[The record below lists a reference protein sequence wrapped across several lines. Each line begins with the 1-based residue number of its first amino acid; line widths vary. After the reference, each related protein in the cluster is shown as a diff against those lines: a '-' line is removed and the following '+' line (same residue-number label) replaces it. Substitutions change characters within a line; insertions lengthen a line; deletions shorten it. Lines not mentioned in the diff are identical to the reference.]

1 MGYRT
6 ALHATEAEQQYDQL
20 LAWTARRVERRRR
33 RRMLFRFLAPW
44 PLASV
49 VHRGR

>member
-1 MGYRT
+1 MGYVS
-6 ALHATEAEQQYDQL
+6 ALRAHEAQEQYDQL

-33 RRMLFRFLAPW
+33 RRLLLRFLSPL

-49 VHRGR
+49 AHRD